1 MRSDCLGAFFVEI
14 CMEKSQENKLKDYKR
29 KKGKKW
35 VGTHVGFEKRTTGSG
50 VTFGG
55 KYVPK
60 TGDDT

>member
-1 MRSDCLGAFFVEI
+1 
-14 CMEKSQENKLKDYKR
+14 MEKSQENKLKDYKR

-35 VGTHVGFEKRTTGSG
+35 VRTHEGFEKRTTGSG